1 MYPTVFGDLH
11 LDHVRHWRDTE
22 LGKLGIALEYPLWKV
37 PHASLMRDLEESNV
51 EYVLSASTRDGI
63 EVGSVF
69 GRDFS
74 DRIERDS
81 LDAFGERMANGD
93 SRREDTSSGDVT
105 DRIAYDRTGEGFLG
119 VRCLVRACGEQRL
132 QGVQVRYLW

>member
-37 PHASLMRDLEESNV
+37 PYASLIKDFEESNV

-81 LDAFGERMANGD
+81 LDGFGENGE
-93 SRREDTSSGDVT
+93 RRFKKRRHVIG
-105 DRIAYDRTGEGFLG
+105 
-119 VRCLVRACGEQRL
+119 
-132 QGVQVRYLW
+132 